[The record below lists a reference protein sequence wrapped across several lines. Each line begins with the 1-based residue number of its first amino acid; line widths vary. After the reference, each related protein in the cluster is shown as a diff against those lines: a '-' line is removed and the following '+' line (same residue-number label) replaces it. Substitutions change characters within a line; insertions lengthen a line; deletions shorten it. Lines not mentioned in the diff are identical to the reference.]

1 MSLALLCPGQ
11 GAQHAAMF
19 DRVRDLAAAR
29 PVLDATSEL
38 LGRDVFAAAAA
49 DDHFDNVRA
58 QPLLCAASLAHW
70 QGLREVLPTPTV
82 IAGYSIGELA
92 AHAIAGGVDAATCL
106 ALAAQRALLMD
117 SASPADAGLQ
127 AVLGLERH
135 VLQPLCDLHG
145 AHVAIANGQDHFIV
159 GGTHASLQRLADAA
173 RPQGADIRP
182 LPVHVPAHTP
192 LLTAAVAP
200 FAAALDAS
208 PLQAPRLPLLAGID
222 ARPVRDRATAVHT
235 LSAQLAQTIEWAQV
249 MRQAFE
255 RGARVF
261 LQLGPGNALARMI
274 APAYPCCE
282 VRAVEEFQS
291 LEGAAAWVR
300 SALERLQ

>member
-19 DRVRDLAAAR
+19 DRVRGLPAAGD
-29 PVLDATSEL
+29 VLEAASAV
-38 LGRDVFAAAAA
+38 LGRDVLVAAA
-49 DDHFDNVRA
+49 DDARFGNALA

-70 QGLREVLPTPTV
+70 QGLREQVPGPV
-82 IAGYSIGELA
+82 VVAGYSIGELA
-92 AHAIAGGVDAATCL
+92 AHAVAGGLDASTCL
-106 ALAAQRALLMD
+106 VLAAQRARLMD
-117 SASPADAGLQ
+117 AASPADAGMQ

-135 VLQPLCDLHG
+135 ALQPLCDAHG
-145 AHVAIANGQDHFIV
+145 AYVAIANGQDHFIV
-159 GGTHASLQRLADAA
+159 GGTHAELQALAEAA
-173 RPQGADIRP
+173 RAQGAEIRP

-192 LLTAAVAP
+192 LLHAAVAP
-200 FAAALDAS
+200 FAAALAAS
-208 PLQAPRLPLLAGID
+208 TLQAPRLPLLAGID
-222 ARPVRDRATAVHT
+222 ARPVRDRAAAVHS

-261 LQLGPGNALARMI
+261 LQLGPGNALARMV
-274 APAYPCCE
+274 APSYPCCE

-291 LEGAAAWVR
+291 LDGAAAWVR

>member
-19 DRVRDLAAAR
+19 EHVRDLPAAR
-29 PVLDATSEL
+29 NVLEAASAV
-38 LGRDVFAAAAA
+38 LGRDVFAAAADESRFGNA
-49 DDHFDNVRA
+49 LA

-70 QGLREVLPTPTV
+70 QGLREAVQAPVLV
-82 IAGYSIGELA
+82 AGYSIGELA
-92 AHAIAGGVDAATCL
+92 AHAIAGSVDAATCL
-106 ALAAQRALLMD
+106 ALAARRAWLMD

-145 AHVAIANGQDHFIV
+145 AYVAIANGHDHFIV
-159 GGTHASLQRLADAA
+159 GGTHASLQGLVDAA
-173 RPQGADIRP
+173 RARGAGIRP

-192 LLTAAVAP
+192 LLAAAVAP

-208 PLQAPRLPLLAGID
+208 ALQAPRLPLLAGID
-222 ARPVRDRATAVHT
+222 ARPVRDRTTAVHT
-235 LSAQLAQTIEWAQV
+235 LSLQLAQTIEWAQV

-261 LQLGPGNALARMI
+261 LQLGPGNALARMV

>member
-1 MSLALLCPGQ
+1 MSLALLCSGQ

-19 DRVRDLAAAR
+19 DRVRDLPAAR
-29 PVLDATSEL
+29 HTLDVASTV
-38 LGRDVFAAAAA
+38 LGRDVFSAAAA
-49 DDHFDNVRA
+49 DDRFDNAQA
-58 QPLLCAASLAHW
+58 QPLLCAATLAQW
-70 QGLREVLPTPTV
+70 QGLRDNVPTPTLV
-82 IAGYSIGELA
+82 AGYSIGELA
-92 AHAIAGGVDAATCL
+92 AHAIAGSFDATTCL
-106 ALAAQRALLMD
+106 ALAAQRAQLMD
-117 SASPADAGLQ
+117 GASPADAGLQ

-145 AHVAIANGQDHFIV
+145 AHMAIANGQDHFIV
-159 GGTHASLQRLADAA
+159 GGTHASLLRLADAA
-173 RPQGADIRP
+173 QAQGADIRP

-192 LLTAAVAP
+192 LLAAAVAP
-200 FAAALDAS
+200 FAAVLDAS

-222 ARPVRDRATAVHT
+222 ARPVRDRAMAVHT

-261 LQLGPGNALARMI
+261 LQLGPGNALARMV
-274 APAYPCCE
+274 APSYPCCE

>member
-1 MSLALLCPGQ
+1 MSLALLCSGQ

-19 DRVRDLAAAR
+19 DRVRDLPAAR
-29 PVLDATSEL
+29 HTLDVASTV
-38 LGRDVFAAAAA
+38 LGRDVFSAAAA
-49 DDHFDNVRA
+49 DDRFDNAQA
-58 QPLLCAASLAHW
+58 QPLLCAATLAQW
-70 QGLREVLPTPTV
+70 QGLRDNVPTPTL

-92 AHAIAGGVDAATCL
+92 AHAIAGSFDATTCL
-106 ALAAQRALLMD
+106 ALAAQRAQLMD
-117 SASPADAGLQ
+117 GASPADAGLQ

-145 AHVAIANGQDHFIV
+145 AHMAIANGQDHFIV
-159 GGTHASLQRLADAA
+159 GGTHAALQRLADAA
-173 RPQGADIRP
+173 RAQGADIRP

-192 LLTAAVAP
+192 LLAAAVAP
-200 FAAALDAS
+200 FAAALHAS
-208 PLQAPRLPLLAGID
+208 PLRAPRLPLLAGID
-222 ARPVRDRATAVHT
+222 ARPVRDRATVVHT

-261 LQLGPGNALARMI
+261 LQLGPGNALARMV
-274 APAYPCCE
+274 APSYPCCE

>member
-19 DRVRDLAAAR
+19 ERVRDLAAAR

-49 DDHFDNVRA
+49 DDRFDNVRA

-261 LQLGPGNALARMI
+261 LQLGPGNALARMV

>member
-19 DRVRDLAAAR
+19 DRVRGLPAAGD
-29 PVLDATSEL
+29 VLEAASAV
-38 LGRDVFAAAAA
+38 LGRDVLVAAA
-49 DDHFDNVRA
+49 DDARFDNALA

-70 QGLREVLPTPTV
+70 QGLREQVRVPV
-82 IAGYSIGELA
+82 VVAGYSIGELA
-92 AHAIAGGVDAATCL
+92 AHAVAGGLDASTCL
-106 ALAAQRALLMD
+106 ALAAQRARLMD
-117 SASPADAGLQ
+117 AASPADAGMQ

-135 VLQPLCDLHG
+135 ALQPLCDAHG
-145 AHVAIANGQDHFIV
+145 AYVAIANGQDHFIV
-159 GGTHASLQRLADAA
+159 GGTHTALQALAEAA
-173 RPQGADIRP
+173 RAQGAEIRP

-192 LLTAAVAP
+192 LLAAAVAP
-200 FAAALDAS
+200 FAAALTAS
-208 PLQAPRLPLLAGID
+208 PLQVPRLPLLAGID
-222 ARPVRDRATAVHT
+222 ARPVRDRATAVHS

-261 LQLGPGNALARMI
+261 LQLGPGNALARMV
-274 APAYPCCE
+274 APSYPCCE

-291 LEGAAAWVR
+291 LDGAAAWVR

>member
-19 DRVRDLAAAR
+19 DRVRDLPAAYE
-29 PVLDATSEL
+29 VLETASAV
-38 LGRDVFAAAAA
+38 LGRDVFAAAA
-49 DDHFDNVRA
+49 DESRFDNALA

-70 QGLREVLPTPTV
+70 QGLRETVPAPVLV
-82 IAGYSIGELA
+82 AGYSIGELA
-92 AHAIAGGVDAATCL
+92 AHAIAGSVDAASCL
-106 ALAAQRALLMD
+106 ALAARRAQLMD
-117 SASPADAGLQ
+117 SASPTDAGLQ
-127 AVLGLERH
+127 AVLGLDRRS
-135 VLQPLCDLHG
+135 LQSLCDAQG
-145 AHVAIANGQDHFIV
+145 AYVAIANGQDHFIV
-159 GGTHASLQRLADAA
+159 GGTHASLQGLADAA
-173 RPQGADIRP
+173 RAQGADIRP

-192 LLTAAVAP
+192 LLAAAVAP

-208 PLQAPRLPLLAGID
+208 ALQAPRLPLLAGID
-222 ARPVRDRATAVHT
+222 ARPVRDRAAAVRT

-261 LQLGPGNALARMI
+261 LQLGPGNALARMV
-274 APAYPCCE
+274 APSYPCCE

-291 LEGAAAWVR
+291 LDGASAWVR

>member
-1 MSLALLCPGQ
+1 MSLALLCSGQ

-19 DRVRDLAAAR
+19 DRVRDLPAAR
-29 PVLDATSEL
+29 HTLDVASTV
-38 LGRDVFAAAAA
+38 LGRDVFSAAAA
-49 DDHFDNVRA
+49 DDRFDNAQA
-58 QPLLCAASLAHW
+58 QPLLCAATLAQW
-70 QGLREVLPTPTV
+70 QGLRDNVPTPTLV
-82 IAGYSIGELA
+82 AGYSIGELA
-92 AHAIAGGVDAATCL
+92 AHAIAGSFDATTCL
-106 ALAAQRALLMD
+106 ALAAQRAQLMD
-117 SASPADAGLQ
+117 GASPADAGLQ

-145 AHVAIANGQDHFIV
+145 AHMAIANGQDHFIV
-159 GGTHASLQRLADAA
+159 GGTHASLLRLADAA
-173 RPQGADIRP
+173 QAQGADIRP

-192 LLTAAVAP
+192 LLAAAVAP

-222 ARPVRDRATAVHT
+222 ARPVRDRAVAVHT

-249 MRQAFE
+249 IRQAFE

-261 LQLGPGNALARMI
+261 LQLGPGNALARMV

>member
-19 DRVRDLAAAR
+19 DRVRDLPAAR
-29 PVLDATSEL
+29 HTLDAARTV

-49 DDHFDNVRA
+49 DDRFDNVRA

-106 ALAAQRALLMD
+106 ALAAQRARLMD
-117 SASPADAGLQ
+117 RASPADAGLQ

-208 PLQAPRLPLLAGID
+208 PLQTPRLPLLAGVD
-222 ARPVRDRATAVHT
+222 ARPVRDRAAVVHT

-255 RGARVF
+255 RGARVL
-261 LQLGPGNALARMI
+261 LQLGPGNALARMV

-300 SALERLQ
+300 SALDRLQ

>member
-1 MSLALLCPGQ
+1 MSLALLCSGQ

-19 DRVRDLAAAR
+19 DRVRDLPAAR
-29 PVLDATSEL
+29 HTLDVASTV
-38 LGRDVFAAAAA
+38 LGRDVFSAAAA
-49 DDHFDNVRA
+49 DDRFDNAQA
-58 QPLLCAASLAHW
+58 QPLLCAATLAQW
-70 QGLREVLPTPTV
+70 QGLRDNVPTPTLV
-82 IAGYSIGELA
+82 AGYSIGELA
-92 AHAIAGGVDAATCL
+92 AHAIAGSFDATTCL
-106 ALAAQRALLMD
+106 ALAAQRAQLMD
-117 SASPADAGLQ
+117 GASPADAGLQ

-145 AHVAIANGQDHFIV
+145 AYVAIANGQDHFIV
-159 GGTHASLQRLADAA
+159 GGTHASLLRLADAA
-173 RPQGADIRP
+173 QAQGADIRP

-192 LLTAAVAP
+192 LLAAAVAP
-200 FAAALDAS
+200 FAAALHAS

-222 ARPVRDRATAVHT
+222 ARPVRDRAMAVHT

-261 LQLGPGNALARMI
+261 LQLGPGNALARMV
-274 APAYPCCE
+274 ALSYPCCE

>member
-1 MSLALLCPGQ
+1 MSLALLCSGQ

-19 DRVRDLAAAR
+19 DRVRDLPAAR
-29 PVLDATSEL
+29 HTLDVASTV
-38 LGRDVFAAAAA
+38 LGRDVFSAAAA
-49 DDHFDNVRA
+49 DDRFDNAQA
-58 QPLLCAASLAHW
+58 QPLLCAATLAQW
-70 QGLREVLPTPTV
+70 QGLRDNVPTPTLV
-82 IAGYSIGELA
+82 AGYSIGELA
-92 AHAIAGGVDAATCL
+92 AHAIAGSFDATTCL
-106 ALAAQRALLMD
+106 ALVAQRAQLMD
-117 SASPADAGLQ
+117 GASPADAGLQ

-145 AHVAIANGQDHFIV
+145 AHMAIANGQDHFIV
-159 GGTHASLQRLADAA
+159 GGTHASLLRLADAA
-173 RPQGADIRP
+173 QAQGADIRP

-192 LLTAAVAP
+192 LLAAAVAP

-222 ARPVRDRATAVHT
+222 ARPVRDRAMAVHT

-261 LQLGPGNALARMI
+261 LQLGPGNALARMV

>member
-19 DRVRDLAAAR
+19 DRVRELPAAR
-29 PVLDATSEL
+29 DVLASASAV
-38 LGRDVFAAAAA
+38 LGRDVFAAAADEA
-49 DDHFDNVRA
+49 RFDNALA
-58 QPLLCAASLAHW
+58 QPLLCAATLAHW
-70 QGLREVLPTPTV
+70 HGLREALPAPLLV
-82 IAGYSIGELA
+82 AGYSIGELA
-92 AHAIAGGVDAATCL
+92 AHAVAGGFDAGTCL
-106 ALAAQRALLMD
+106 ALAAQRAHLMD
-117 SASPADAGLQ
+117 TASPADAGMQ

-135 VLQPLCDLHG
+135 TLQPLCEAHG
-145 AHVAIANGQDHFIV
+145 AHVAIANGRDHFIV
-159 GGTHASLQRLADAA
+159 GGTQPSLQALDDAA
-173 RPQGADIRP
+173 RAQSAEIRP

-192 LLTAAVAP
+192 LLHAAVAP

-208 PLQAPRLPLLAGID
+208 ALLAPRLPLLAGID
-222 ARPVRDRATAVHT
+222 ARPVRDRAAAVHT

-261 LQLGPGNALARMI
+261 LQLGPGNALARMV
-274 APAYPCCE
+274 APSYPCCE

-291 LEGAAAWVR
+291 LDGAAAWVR

>member
-19 DRVRDLAAAR
+19 DRVRDLPAAR
-29 PVLDATSEL
+29 HTLDAASTV

-49 DDHFDNVRA
+49 DDRFDNVRA

-159 GGTHASLQRLADAA
+159 GGTHASLQRLADVA

-261 LQLGPGNALARMI
+261 LQLGPGNALARMV
-274 APAYPCCE
+274 APAYPCFE

>member
-19 DRVRDLAAAR
+19 DRVRDLPAAR
-29 PVLDATSEL
+29 HTLDAASTV
-38 LGRDVFAAAAA
+38 LGRDVLSAAAA
-49 DDHFDNVRA
+49 DDRFDNAQA
-58 QPLLCAASLAHW
+58 QPLLCAASLAQWH
-70 QGLREVLPTPTV
+70 GLRDSVPTPTL

-92 AHAIAGGVDAATCL
+92 AHAIAGSFDATTCL
-106 ALAAQRALLMD
+106 ALAAQRAQLMD
-117 SASPADAGLQ
+117 GASPADAGLQ

-159 GGTHASLQRLADAA
+159 GGTHASLLRLADAA
-173 RPQGADIRP
+173 QAQGADIRP

-192 LLTAAVAP
+192 LLAAAVAP
-200 FAAALDAS
+200 FAAALAAS

-222 ARPVRDRATAVHT
+222 ARPVRDRVMAVHT

-255 RGARVF
+255 LGARVF
-261 LQLGPGNALARMI
+261 LQLGPGNALARMV

-300 SALERLQ
+300 SALERLR

>member
-19 DRVRDLAAAR
+19 DRVRGLAAAQ

-38 LGRDVFAAAAA
+38 LGRDVFNVAAT
-49 DDHFDNVRA
+49 DDRFDNAQA
-58 QPLLCAASLAHW
+58 QPLLSAASLAHW
-70 QGLREVLPTPTV
+70 QGLRELLPTPSV

-92 AHAIAGGVDAATCL
+92 AHAIAGSFDATTCL
-106 ALAAQRALLMD
+106 ALSAQRARLMD
-117 SASPADAGLQ
+117 AASPDDAGLQ
-127 AVLGLERH
+127 AVLGLDRTAA
-135 VLQPLCDLHG
+135 QRLCDAHG
-145 AHVAIANGQDHFIV
+145 AFIAIANGHDHFIV
-159 GGTHASLQRLADAA
+159 GGARPSLYALAADAQA
-173 RPQGADIRP
+173 CGAETRP

-192 LLTAAVAP
+192 LLAGAVAP
-200 FAAALDAS
+200 FATALEAAQV
-208 PLQAPRLPLLAGID
+208 QAPRLSLLAGVD
-222 ARPVRDRATAVHT
+222 ARPVRERAVVVHT

-261 LQLGPGNALARMI
+261 LQLGPGNALARMV
-274 APAYPCCE
+274 APSYPCCE

>member
-19 DRVRDLAAAR
+19 DRVRDLPAAR
-29 PVLDATSEL
+29 DVLHAAGAVLD
-38 LGRDVFAAAAA
+38 RDVFDAAA
-49 DDHFDNVRA
+49 DDARFDNALA
-58 QPLLCAASLAHW
+58 QPLLCAATLAHW
-70 QGLREVLPTPTV
+70 QGLRDGLPAPV
-82 IAGYSIGELA
+82 VVAGYSIGELA
-92 AHAIAGGVDAATCL
+92 AHAVAGSVDTATCL
-106 ALAAQRALLMD
+106 ALAAQRARLMD
-117 SASPADAGLQ
+117 AASPADAGMQ
-127 AVLGLERH
+127 AVLGLQRH
-135 VLQPLCDLHG
+135 TLQPLCDAHG

-159 GGTHASLQRLADAA
+159 GGTQASLRALADAA
-173 RPQGADIRP
+173 CTQGAEIRP

-192 LLTAAVAP
+192 LLQAAVAP

-222 ARPVRDRATAVHT
+222 ARPVRDRAAAVHT

-261 LQLGPGNALARMI
+261 LQLGPGNALARMV
-274 APAYPCCE
+274 APSYPCCE

-291 LEGAAAWVR
+291 LDGAAAWVR

>member
-19 DRVRDLAAAR
+19 DRVRDLPATR
-29 PVLDATSEL
+29 HTLDRASTV
-38 LGRDVFAAAAA
+38 LGRDVFSAAAA
-49 DDHFDNVRA
+49 DDRFDNAQA
-58 QPLLCAASLAHW
+58 QPLLCAATLAQW
-70 QGLREVLPTPTV
+70 QGLRDNVPTPTLV
-82 IAGYSIGELA
+82 AGYSIGELA
-92 AHAIAGGVDAATCL
+92 AHAIAGSFDATTCL
-106 ALAAQRALLMD
+106 ALAAQRAQLMD
-117 SASPADAGLQ
+117 GASPADAGLQ

-145 AHVAIANGQDHFIV
+145 AHMAIANGQDHFIV
-159 GGTHASLQRLADAA
+159 GGTHASLLRLADAA
-173 RPQGADIRP
+173 QAQGADIRP

-192 LLTAAVAP
+192 LLAAAVAP
-200 FAAALDAS
+200 FAAALHAS
-208 PLQAPRLPLLAGID
+208 PLRAPRLPLLAGID
-222 ARPVRDRATAVHT
+222 ARPVRDRAMAVHT

-261 LQLGPGNALARMI
+261 LQLGPGNALARMV
-274 APAYPCCE
+274 ALSYPCCE

>member
-1 MSLALLCPGQ
+1 MSLALLCSGQ

-19 DRVRDLAAAR
+19 DRVRDLPAAR
-29 PVLDATSEL
+29 HTLDVASTV
-38 LGRDVFAAAAA
+38 LGRDVFSAAAA
-49 DDHFDNVRA
+49 DDRFDNAQA
-58 QPLLCAASLAHW
+58 QPLLCAATLAQW
-70 QGLREVLPTPTV
+70 QGLRDNVPTPTL

-92 AHAIAGGVDAATCL
+92 AHAIAGSFDATTCL
-106 ALAAQRALLMD
+106 ALAAQRAQLMD
-117 SASPADAGLQ
+117 GASPADAGLQ

-145 AHVAIANGQDHFIV
+145 AHMAIANGQDHFIV
-159 GGTHASLQRLADAA
+159 GGTHAALQRLAGAA
-173 RPQGADIRP
+173 RAQGADIRP

-192 LLTAAVAP
+192 LLAAAVAP
-200 FAAALDAS
+200 FAAALHAS
-208 PLQAPRLPLLAGID
+208 PLRAPRLPLLAGID
-222 ARPVRDRATAVHT
+222 ARPVRDRATVVHT

-261 LQLGPGNALARMI
+261 LQLGPGNALARMV
-274 APAYPCCE
+274 APSYPCCE

>member
-1 MSLALLCPGQ
+1 MSLALLCSGQ

-19 DRVRDLAAAR
+19 DRVRDLPAAR
-29 PVLDATSEL
+29 HTLDVASTV
-38 LGRDVFAAAAA
+38 LGRDVFSAAAA
-49 DDHFDNVRA
+49 DDRFDNAQA
-58 QPLLCAASLAHW
+58 QPLLCAATLAQW
-70 QGLREVLPTPTV
+70 QGLRDNVPTPTLV
-82 IAGYSIGELA
+82 AGYSIGELA
-92 AHAIAGGVDAATCL
+92 AHAIAGSFDATTCL
-106 ALAAQRALLMD
+106 ALAAQRAQLMD
-117 SASPADAGLQ
+117 GASPADAGLQ

-145 AHVAIANGQDHFIV
+145 AHMAIANGQDHFIV
-159 GGTHASLQRLADAA
+159 GGTHAALQRLAGAA
-173 RPQGADIRP
+173 RAQGAGIRP
-182 LPVHVPAHTP
+182 LAVHVPAHTP
-192 LLTAAVAP
+192 LLAAAVAP

-222 ARPVRDRATAVHT
+222 ARPVRDRATVVHT

-261 LQLGPGNALARMI
+261 LQLGPGNALARMV
-274 APAYPCCE
+274 APSYPCCE

-291 LEGAAAWVR
+291 VEGAAAWVR

>member
-1 MSLALLCPGQ
+1 MSLALLCSGQ

-19 DRVRDLAAAR
+19 DRVRDLPAAR
-29 PVLDATSEL
+29 HTLDVASTV
-38 LGRDVFAAAAA
+38 LGRDVFSAAAA
-49 DDHFDNVRA
+49 DDRFDNAQA
-58 QPLLCAASLAHW
+58 QPLLCAATLAQW
-70 QGLREVLPTPTV
+70 QGLRDNVPTPTL

-92 AHAIAGGVDAATCL
+92 AHAIAGSFDATTCL
-106 ALAAQRALLMD
+106 ALAAQRAQLMD
-117 SASPADAGLQ
+117 GASPADAGLQ

-145 AHVAIANGQDHFIV
+145 AHMAIANGQDHFIV
-159 GGTHASLQRLADAA
+159 GGTHAALQRLADAA
-173 RPQGADIRP
+173 RAQGADIRP

-192 LLTAAVAP
+192 LLAAAVAP

-208 PLQAPRLPLLAGID
+208 PLQAPRLPQLAGID
-222 ARPVRDRATAVHT
+222 ARPVRDRATVVHT

-261 LQLGPGNALARMI
+261 LQLGPGNALARMV
-274 APAYPCCE
+274 ALSYPCCE

>member
-49 DDHFDNVRA
+49 DDRFDNVRA

-106 ALAAQRALLMD
+106 PLAARRALLMD

-222 ARPVRDRATAVHT
+222 ARPARDRATAVHT

-261 LQLGPGNALARMI
+261 LQLGPGNALARMV

>member
-1 MSLALLCPGQ
+1 MSLALLCSGQ

-19 DRVRDLAAAR
+19 DRVRDLPAAR
-29 PVLDATSEL
+29 HTLDVASTV
-38 LGRDVFAAAAA
+38 LGRDVFSAAAA
-49 DDHFDNVRA
+49 DDRFDNAQA
-58 QPLLCAASLAHW
+58 QPLLCAATLAQW
-70 QGLREVLPTPTV
+70 QGLRDNVPTPTLV
-82 IAGYSIGELA
+82 AGYSIGELA
-92 AHAIAGGVDAATCL
+92 AHAIAGSFDATTCL
-106 ALAAQRALLMD
+106 ALAAQRAQLMD
-117 SASPADAGLQ
+117 GASPADAGLQ

-145 AHVAIANGQDHFIV
+145 AYVAIANGQDHFIV
-159 GGTHASLQRLADAA
+159 GGTHAALQRLAGAA
-173 RPQGADIRP
+173 RAQGAGIRP

-192 LLTAAVAP
+192 LLAAAVAP
-200 FAAALDAS
+200 FAAALHAS

-222 ARPVRDRATAVHT
+222 ARPVRDRAMAVHT

-261 LQLGPGNALARMI
+261 LQLGPGNALARMV

>member
-11 GAQHAAMF
+11 GVQHAEMF
-19 DRVRDLAAAR
+19 ERVRDLPAAR
-29 PVLDATSEL
+29 HILDLASTV
-38 LGRDVFAAAAA
+38 LGRDVFSAAGAE
-49 DDHFDNVRA
+49 DRFDNAQA
-58 QPLLCAASLAHW
+58 QPLLCAASLAQW
-70 QGLREVLPTPTV
+70 QGLRDCVPAPTL

-92 AHAIAGGVDAATCL
+92 AHAIAGSFDAATCL
-106 ALAAQRALLMD
+106 ALAAQRARLMD

-173 RPQGADIRP
+173 RAQGADIRL
-182 LPVHVPAHTP
+182 LPVRVPAHTP
-192 LLTAAVAP
+192 LLAAAVAP

-222 ARPVRDRATAVHT
+222 ARPVRARATAVNT
-235 LSAQLAQTIEWAQV
+235 LSLQLAQTIEWAQV

-261 LQLGPGNALARMI
+261 LQLGPGNALARMV